1 MESIKWKR
9 RDDDLTITVRLK
21 TERLSLAGYKYAGE
35 EQYPILLV
43 GEKGVIDE
51 QGGSRS
57 TFHVDASVKALSK
70 SGFHMDSFEMEVAG
84 ELVHAH
90 ADGEDL
96 EALYREEVTIP
107 CESIIYGVS
116 VRSVFFS
123 VTSRSFRVLF
133 HV

>member
-9 RDDDLTITVRLK
+9 RGDDLTITVRLK
-21 TERLSLAGYKYAGE
+21 TERLSLAGYKYVGE

-51 QGGSRS
+51 KGGSRS
-57 TFHVDASVKALSK
+57 TFHVDASVKALNK

-96 EALYREEVTIP
+96 ETLYREEVTIP
-107 CESIIYGVS
+107 CDSIIYGVS
-116 VRSVFFS
+116 VGSVLFS
-123 VTSRSFRVLF
+123 VTNRIFRVSFRV
-133 HV
+133 

>member
-1 MESIKWKR
+1 M
-9 RDDDLTITVRLK
+9 RLK
-21 TERLSLAGYKYAGE
+21 TERLSLAGYKYVGE

-70 SGFHMDSFEMEVAG
+70 SGFHTDSFEMEVAG

-96 EALYREEVTIP
+96 ETLCREEVTSP